1 MLDGYYYCLNCHSEI
16 TPDYNE
22 HCCFCGSAAVAVSGD
37 YSPEEV
43 ETAFDLLNKQQQ
55 GIVVEVVHASWK
67 WGYVCGQYGIYCTN
81 CGAGWV
87 DKGDAELIA
96 YTHDYCPKC
105 GAKMDGKVV

>member
-1 MLDGYYYCLNCHSEI
+1 MSNDGYYYCLNCHSEI

-55 GIVVEVVHASWK
+55 GLVVEVVRCCDCKHSQQNPDINNTCYLTCNLK
-67 WGYVCGQYGIYCTN
+67 YGIRGTLDPTDFCSY
-81 CGAGWV
+81 GKR
-87 DKGDAELIA
+87 KGD
-96 YTHDYCPKC
+96 
-105 GAKMDGKVV
+105 

>member
-55 GIVVEVVHASWK
+55 GLVFEVRHGEWIPIPEYENKRCSVCSAAFSDFTL
-67 WGYVCGQYGIYCTN
+67 GY
-81 CGAGWV
+81 
-87 DKGDAELIA
+87 
-96 YTHDYCPKC
+96 YCPKC
-105 GAKMDGKVV
+105 GAKMDGKEVANSG